1 MAISGTLKSQAS
13 VCNICQRSC
22 LNHGTSERELVR
34 GKFLM
39 GISSRHFGLSLT
51 IRGENLLLAKNPS
64 TQDDERVTSS
74 TTATTP
80 GAPEAMWTQ

>member
-1 MAISGTLKSQAS
+1 
-13 VCNICQRSC
+13 
-22 LNHGTSERELVR
+22 
-34 GKFLM
+34 M
-39 GISSRHFGLSLT
+39 GISSLSSCDFGLSLT